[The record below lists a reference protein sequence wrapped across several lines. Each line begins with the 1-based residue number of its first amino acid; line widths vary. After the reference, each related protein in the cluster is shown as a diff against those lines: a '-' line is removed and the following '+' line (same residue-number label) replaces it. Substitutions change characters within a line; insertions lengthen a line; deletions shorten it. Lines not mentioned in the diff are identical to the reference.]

1 MMYGP
6 EKSDPVIVATKL
18 ANKAEQL
25 SVERSA
31 GEPYAA
37 EPVERRAGTKGNAGQ
52 QITRRTQSRVSVSQA
67 LERIRKVARERK
79 KERFTALYHYISVD
93 LLEEAFF
100 QLKANAAPGVDRLT
114 WKDYEADLERKIE
127 DLHLRVQRGAYRALP
142 SRRVY
147 IPKPDGRQ
155 RPLAVAAL
163 EDKIVQRAVATLLNA
178 IYEEDFLGFS
188 YGFRPGRGA
197 HDALDALC
205 VGIHGKKVSFIL
217 DADIRSFFDEISQQW
232 LIRFLEHRVGDR
244 RIIRL
249 IQKWLK
255 AGILEDGVVSVSDRG
270 TGQGSVISPLL
281 ANIYL
286 HYALDLWA
294 ARWRRRTANG
304 DMIMV
309 RYADDFIIGFEHH
322 IDAQLFLDE
331 MRERLGKFAL
341 SLHPEKT
348 RLIEFGRFA
357 AERRK
362 RRGLGKPETFNF
374 LGFTFICSKTQG
386 GKFQIKRKTRRDR
399 MRAKLQ
405 EIKESLRRCMHQPI
419 PEQGKWLGRVVRGYF
434 NYHAVPT
441 NAHALAVFR
450 HHVTD
455 LWRRT
460 LRRRSQKDGIT
471 WTRMTQ
477 LVDAWLP
484 KPIILHPWPSDR
496 FAVTHPR
503 WEPYAGKP
511 PVRFCAGG
519 AR

>member
-1 MMYGP
+1 MMNGP
-6 EKSDPVIVATKL
+6 EKSDPAIVAGKS
-18 ANKAEQL
+18 ANKAEQ
-25 SVERSA
+25 S
-31 GEPYAA
+31 AA
-37 EPVERRAGTKGNAGQ
+37 EPMEQRAGTKGNAGQ
-52 QITRRTQSRVSVSQA
+52 QSTHRTQSRTNVSQA
-67 LERIRKVARERK
+67 QERIRKAARERK
-79 KERFTALYHYISVD
+79 KERFTALFHHITVE
-93 LLEEAFF
+93 LLEEAFYALA
-100 QLKANAAPGVDRLT
+100 QNAAPGVDRRT
-114 WKDYEADLERKIE
+114 WKDYEANLEHNIE
-127 DLHLRVQRGAYRALP
+127 DLHQRVQCGAYRALP

-147 IPKPDGRQ
+147 IPKPDGQQ

-163 EDKIVQRAVATLLNA
+163 EDKIVQRAVVALLNA

-205 VGIHGKKVSFIL
+205 VGIHGKKVSFIV
-217 DADIRSFFDEISQQW
+217 DADIRSFFDTISQRW
-232 LIRFLEHRVGDR
+232 LIRFLEHRIGDR

-255 AGILEDGVVSVSDRG
+255 AGILEDGVVAVSDRG

-281 ANIYL
+281 SNIYL

-294 ARWRRRTANG
+294 ARWRRRTAAG
-304 DMIMV
+304 DMIIV
-309 RYADDFIIGFEHH
+309 RYADDFIVGFQHES
-322 IDAQLFLDE
+322 DAQRFLNE
-331 MRERLGKFAL
+331 MRERLREFAL

-362 RRGLGKPETFNF
+362 RHGLGKPETFNF
-374 LGFTFICSKTQG
+374 LGFTFICSKTRAG
-386 GKFQIKRKTRRDR
+386 RFQIQRKTRADR

-405 EIKESLRRCMHQPI
+405 EIKQEMRRRMHQPI
-419 PEQGKWLGRVVRGYF
+419 LEQGRWLERVVRGYF

-441 NAHALAVFR
+441 NGQALEVFR

-460 LRRRSQKDGIT
+460 LRRRSQKDRVT
-471 WTRMTQ
+471 WARMTQ
-477 LVDAWLP
+477 LVDDWLP

-503 WEPYAGKP
+503 WEPYAGKSH
-511 PVRFCAGG
+511 VRFCAGG
-519 AR
+519 AS

>member
-1 MMYGP
+1 MMHGS
-6 EKSDPVIVATKL
+6 EKSDHAIVA
-18 ANKAEQL
+18 ARPVNKAE
-25 SVERSA
+25 RS
-31 GEPYAA
+31 AA

-52 QITRRTQSRVSVSQA
+52 QSTRRTQRRASVSQA
-67 LERIRKVARERK
+67 LERIRKVAGERK
-79 KERFTALYHYISVD
+79 KERFTALLHHISSE

-100 QLKANAAPGVDRLT
+100 DLKKDAAPGVDRLT
-114 WKDYEADLERKIE
+114 WSAYEADLERNIE
-127 DLHLRVQRGAYRALP
+127 DLHHRVQSGAYRALP

-163 EDKIVQRAVATLLNA
+163 EDKIVQRAVVALLNA

-205 VGIHGKKVSFIL
+205 VGIHSRKVSFIL

-232 LIRFLEHRVGDR
+232 LIRFLEHRIGDR
-244 RIIRL
+244 RIIHL

-255 AGILEDGVVSVSDRG
+255 AGILEDGVVAISDRG

-294 ARWRRRTANG
+294 ARWRRRVPTG
-304 DMIMV
+304 DMIIV
-309 RYADDFIIGFEHH
+309 RYADDFIVGFEHH
-322 IDAQLFLDE
+322 GDGRLFLE
-331 MRERLGKFAL
+331 QMRERLGKFAL

-374 LGFTFICSKTQG
+374 LGFTFICGKTRAG
-386 GKFQIKRKTRRDR
+386 RFQIKRKTRADR
-399 MRAKLQ
+399 MRAKLK
-405 EIKESLRRCMHQPI
+405 EIKQEMRRRMHRSI
-419 PEQGKWLGRVVRGYF
+419 PEQGEWLGRVVRGYF

-441 NAHALAVFR
+441 NGRALDVFR

-460 LRRRSQKDGIT
+460 LRRRSQKDRMT

-477 LVDAWLP
+477 LVDDWLP

-503 WEPYAGKP
+503 WEPYAGKLH
-511 PVRFCAGG
+511 VRFCAGG